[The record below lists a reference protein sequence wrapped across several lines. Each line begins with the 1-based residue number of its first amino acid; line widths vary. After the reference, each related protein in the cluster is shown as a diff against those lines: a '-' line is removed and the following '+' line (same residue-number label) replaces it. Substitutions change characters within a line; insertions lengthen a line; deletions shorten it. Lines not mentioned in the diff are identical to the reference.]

1 MANALLIWDNN
12 KSYVGNTL
20 SLELGISYPDDC
32 IFSFEELKQNK
43 FVSAKD
49 VVIVLLDTDL
59 DGKERLKD
67 FYGLEI
73 VKYLRKEVRYK
84 GLIVV
89 YSTLTEQLIRENV
102 KEIEILFTSGI
113 RLKEF
118 RKRDAVNADEISE
131 LTQSVPKLSD
141 DLLDDIRYNVFDT
154 KGKIHELL
162 HNLKNKLNDI
172 KEKKTIKD
180 FTKETKTVFEEYR
193 KLLLKE
199 IDPFKITEF
208 EKLYAALI
216 EETVEDITNQ
226 WNKEKEK
233 SIFSYANAGNQVN
246 KFTNQIVELAP
257 VSNDDANTQKAENI
271 NWQVLL
277 FDDTEGV
284 RKKVKAFFEE
294 KNVTCHTAATEE
306 DVYQIL
312 KENSPN
318 ISLFISDIRLL
329 DKSEHWCDRQ
339 GYDVIE
345 QVNKTN
351 DYPLVYAVL
360 TSKKG
365 TINKMVQKKR
375 KYEILWFTK
384 DDVINNIHSFN
395 IFFDLIKEYADN
407 NFKANSEFKIENETW
422 LSPTVRGA
430 KEEIFYR
437 FALKDYYKVHY
448 ESEDHDD
455 AESEINLMTKQILN
469 GTIENSIQ
477 WICKLTSKN
486 IDQHELNKFRKNILL
501 GRRLILAYIF
511 SEKKINTEVIYLKA
525 YKKTDYNKN
534 TAKTYLSNICL
545 PNRFDT
551 LLYDKILEYHYP
563 VDNKKKT
570 IPLIQEEYEFIRKEF
585 IDIATSNEYELDET
599 ELNLLKKLFNIFF
612 EIFKDE
618 SDLDEIPLSIK
629 KATMLLNG
637 KTTVLPSTQLLFE
650 VAEDVKNN
658 IRLFTSE
665 NFKISLDQF
674 EDNVLRTFLEKCD
687 LIEK

>member
-12 KSYVGNTL
+12 KSYAEEL
-20 SLELGISYPDDC
+20 SLELGISYPDDAV
-32 IFSFEELKQNK
+32 FSFEELKQNK

-49 VVIVLLDTDL
+49 AVIILLDTNL
-59 DGKERLKD
+59 DCKKRTAY
-67 FYGLEI
+67 FGLEI
-73 VKYLRKEVRYK
+73 VKYLRKELRYK

-89 YSTLTEQLIRENV
+89 YSTLTEQQIRERV
-102 KEIEILFTSGI
+102 EKSEILFTSGI
-113 RLKEF
+113 RLRQFKKKE
-118 RKRDAVNADEISE
+118 DVNADEIEE
-131 LTQSVPKLSD
+131 LIQSVPKLSD

-172 KEKKTIKD
+172 KGKKTLKD
-180 FTKETKTVFEEYR
+180 FTKETNAVFEEYR

-199 IDPFKITEF
+199 IDPFKTAEF
-208 EKLYAALI
+208 EKLYAALSK
-216 EETVEDITNQ
+216 ETVEDITNH
-226 WNKEKEK
+226 WNSEKDTN
-233 SIFSYANAGNQVN
+233 SFSYANAGNQVN
-246 KFTNQIVELAP
+246 KFNNQIVELAP
-257 VSNDDANTQKAENI
+257 VSNDDANTQQAENI
-271 NWQVLL
+271 NWQVLF

-294 KNVTCHTAATEE
+294 KNVTCHLAATEE
-306 DVYQIL
+306 EVYQKL

-329 DKSEHWCDRQ
+329 DKNEHWSDRQ

-422 LSPTVRGA
+422 LSPTVRGTK
-430 KEEIFYR
+430 KETFYR

-448 ESEDHDD
+448 ESEDHEI
-455 AESEINLMTKQILN
+455 AENEINLMIKQILN

-477 WICKLTSKN
+477 WICKLTSKT

-511 SEKKINTEVIYLKA
+511 SVKKIDTQKIYLKA
-525 YKKTDYNKN
+525 YKKTEYNKN

-551 LLYDKILEYHYP
+551 LLYDNIIEYHYSGGS
-563 VDNKKKT
+563 KKKA

-585 IDIATSNEYELDET
+585 LDITSSNEYELPDT
-599 ELNLLKKLFNIFF
+599 EKTLLKKLFDIFS
-612 EIFKDE
+612 EILNDE
-618 SDLDEIPLSIK
+618 SDIDEIPLSIK
-629 KATMLLNG
+629 KTAMLLNG
-637 KTTVLPSTQLLFE
+637 KKTVLPSIQLLFE
-650 VAEDVKNN
+650 VAEDIKNN
-658 IRLFTSE
+658 IKIFNKSKK
-665 NFKISLDQF
+665 FKINLAEFDN
-674 EDNVLRTFLEKCD
+674 NVLRTFLEKCD
-687 LIEK
+687 LLEN

>member
-1 MANALLIWDNN
+1 MNALLIWDNN
-12 KSYVGNTL
+12 KSYVEEL
-20 SLELGISYPDDC
+20 SLELGISYPNDVV
-32 IFSFEELKQNK
+32 FSFDELKQNK

-49 VVIVLLDTDL
+49 AVIVLLDTDL
-59 DGKERLKD
+59 DGKKRAD
-67 FYGLEI
+67 HFGLEI
-73 VKYLRKEVRYK
+73 VKYLRKELRFK

-89 YSTLTEQLIRENV
+89 YSTLTEQQIREKV
-102 KEIEILFTSGI
+102 KDSEILFTSGI
-113 RLKEF
+113 RIRLFKQ
-118 RKRDAVNADEISE
+118 KGDVNADEISE
-131 LTQSVPKLSD
+131 LIHSVPKLSD

-172 KEKKTIKD
+172 KGKKTIKD

-216 EETVEDITNQ
+216 KETEEDITNQ
-226 WNKEKEK
+226 WNKEKNK
-233 SIFSYANAGNQVN
+233 SSFSYANAGNQVN

-294 KNVTCHTAATEE
+294 KNVTCHVAATEE
-306 DVYQIL
+306 EVYELL
-312 KENSPN
+312 KKNSPN

-329 DKSEHWCDRQ
+329 DKYEHWCDRQ

-395 IFFDLIKEYADN
+395 IFFDLIKDYADENFNSNTVFQPLKKDNYWYKEYKDHYNLPLRAFYKLHKEN
-407 NFKANSEFKIENETW
+407 NDYPTEESIINKKTLEWLEGEGVKQDWMCRFTKAYISNAE
-422 LSPTVRGA
+422 
-430 KEEIFYR
+430 
-437 FALKDYYKVHY
+437 LK
-448 ESEDHDD
+448 
-455 AESEINLMTKQILN
+455 
-469 GTIENSIQ
+469 
-477 WICKLTSKN
+477 
-486 IDQHELNKFRKNILL
+486 KFRATKLL
-501 GRRLILAYIF
+501 GRRIVLALAAESSGIKPVTVYNDMMGHSKSDVDSSVKQFYTKLALSAQLENTINDAKNYFKGEAKSPGILY
-511 SEKKINTEVIYLKA
+511 
-525 YKKTDYNKN
+525 
-534 TAKTYLSNICL
+534 
-545 PNRFDT
+545 
-551 LLYDKILEYHYP
+551 
-563 VDNKKKT
+563 
-570 IPLIQEEYEFIRKEF
+570 EEYEFLKNEF
-585 IDIATSNEYELDET
+585 IEELFIDSINLGYEKEGLTEFVEQIQKAFTSNKISEPKSFEKVKSILDNNGFPRAERLDIMLAELKDLNEQSNYKLLKDVGKHSFLSSVNNEVIKELLKRYEL
-599 ELNLLKKLFNIFF
+599 I
-612 EIFKDE
+612 
-618 SDLDEIPLSIK
+618 
-629 KATMLLNG
+629 
-637 KTTVLPSTQLLFE
+637 
-650 VAEDVKNN
+650 
-658 IRLFTSE
+658 
-665 NFKISLDQF
+665 
-674 EDNVLRTFLEKCD
+674 
-687 LIEK
+687 